1 MHVVDAARRDASK
14 LDRSVLHGLIFEE
27 PDCWRRVDSTYGQRL
42 ERPAGGHRAKADPS
56 VGRQLVRVMVL
67 MVRATTAS
75 TATVQCAVFVPIAL
89 QSRLPRKTSGVLLS
103 TGQCGEPLRGDGRL
117 RPCREIRVVQ
127 GRAQRRD
134 PTVGRAQPRRG
145 DEDTRRLRLHGVDL
159 RMSVAPV
166 VVPRG
171 RWLRSDAIASPR
183 RGTAAG
189 PSVCH
194 SISHLPPSGVSVFVK
209 TPRRTK
215 TVEDPWDVHSFS
227 QYPMGWNDF
236 LGMTHVK
243 VALSLRS
250 SVESGEISPLPLKFL
265 NSSD

>member
-1 MHVVDAARRDASK
+1 MSGFIQKQTQWDSIPSRFPIAQLISPPDQTSATLTLSLLSIPGPFSFQGPIPPIDSCPRCCTRQLQSPGFSWTQSQTSVV
-14 LDRSVLHGLIFEE
+14 I
-27 PDCWRRVDSTYGQRL
+27 RV
-42 ERPAGGHRAKADPS
+42 ADPS

-89 QSRLPRKTSGVLLS
+89 QSRLPRKTSGALLS

-117 RPCREIRVVQ
+117 RPCRETRVVQ

-171 RWLRSDAIASPR
+171 R
-183 RGTAAG
+183 
-189 PSVCH
+189 
-194 SISHLPPSGVSVFVK
+194 
-209 TPRRTK
+209 
-215 TVEDPWDVHSFS
+215 
-227 QYPMGWNDF
+227 
-236 LGMTHVK
+236 
-243 VALSLRS
+243 
-250 SVESGEISPLPLKFL
+250 
-265 NSSD
+265 

>member
-1 MHVVDAARRDASK
+1 MGPACVNVQPGARSRRGCLHVVDAARRDASK

-27 PDCWRRVDSTYGQRL
+27 PDCWRRVDATSSRRL

-89 QSRLPRKTSGVLLS
+89 QSRLPRKTSGALLS

-117 RPCREIRVVQ
+117 RPCRETGVVQ

-194 SISHLPPSGVSVFVK
+194 SSCPVLPCLAHAPEQTLHPV
-209 TPRRTK
+209 
-215 TVEDPWDVHSFS
+215 
-227 QYPMGWNDF
+227 
-236 LGMTHVK
+236 
-243 VALSLRS
+243 
-250 SVESGEISPLPLKFL
+250 
-265 NSSD
+265 